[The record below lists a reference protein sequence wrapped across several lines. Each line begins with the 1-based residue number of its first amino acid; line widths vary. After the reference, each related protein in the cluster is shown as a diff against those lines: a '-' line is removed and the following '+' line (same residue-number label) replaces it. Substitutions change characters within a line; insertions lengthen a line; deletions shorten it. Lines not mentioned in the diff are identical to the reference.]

1 MRVLN
6 TCHQVRDRDRPTCLL
21 LKVRCRDHLCVEKTI
36 NFNETSGRSQSTL
49 RLHQRSSFARSNQLT
64 SPIVSVKYICSLRQ
78 ITNVKCPLWV
88 VVITRSKLTLNHP
101 NSAAAARTAHNVVFL
116 FVSRLYGSSLISIVW
131 SFVWAMFILVKLN
144 FTFNFPF
151 VALFLVRKSI
161 NYKGLARRAAAEHVS
176 HGSFFIAIAA
186 IMALRAMQCC
196 QHLLVRASLICHLDS
211 SSKKRPE
218 CWPNSFAAHLPG
230 M

>member
-1 MRVLN
+1 MFALKSKVQRPS
-6 TCHQVRDRDRPTCLL
+6 VRRKDNKFQRNLRTLAIHLAPPSTVV
-21 LKVRCRDHLCVEKTI
+21 VRAFQPINVAHRQCKIYMLSSANNKRQMSPPSPHL
-36 NFNETSGRSQSTL
+36 
-49 RLHQRSSFARSNQLT
+49 
-64 SPIVSVKYICSLRQ
+64 
-78 ITNVKCPLWV
+78 PLCV

-116 FVSRLYGSSLISIVW
+116 FVSRLYGSSLILLVW
-131 SFVWAMFILVKLN
+131 SFVRAMFILVKLN

-151 VALFLVRKSI
+151 VAFFLVRKSV

-186 IMALRAMQCC
+186 IMALRAMQFC

-211 SSKKRPE
+211 SSKKRPV